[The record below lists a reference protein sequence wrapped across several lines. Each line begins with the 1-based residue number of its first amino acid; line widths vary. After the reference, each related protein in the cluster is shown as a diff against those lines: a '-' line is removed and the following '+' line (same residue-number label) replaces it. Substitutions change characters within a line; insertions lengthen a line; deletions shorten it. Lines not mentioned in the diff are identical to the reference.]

1 MSNEKHKKTP
11 PRDQPP
17 SLFDFFQDTDQPPEE
32 TDTPE
37 ATAESPAQATAEP
50 EEASASET
58 TPANEKPV
66 ESPDEEPATAPAA
79 EADSADEEDGQPPP
93 EDEDDDPP
101 GADLPPGGTARDSL
115 GGTGPMHDL
124 IDDNFLQFASYTI
137 CNRAIPTV
145 EDGLKPVQRRIMHSL
160 WEKDDGRFIK
170 VANIVGHTMQYHPH
184 GDASIGEAVVNLV
197 NRRGQ
202 HDGKDEKGLPTF
214 LPSYYLVEGQGN
226 YGNLF
231 TGDPAAAPRY
241 IECRLTE
248 LARKEIF
255 SPKITSYIASYDG
268 RNKEPVL
275 LPAKPPLLLMMGADG
290 IAVGLSTS
298 IFPHNF
304 CELLEAEVAI
314 LQKKPFVLYP
324 DFLTGGIVDASEYAD
339 GTGRIKVRATIEPRD
354 KNKLVITSLPWGQ
367 TTESLISS
375 IEDGIKKKKV
385 PARDITDF
393 TADKVEIEVTLSTGA
408 SQEKAIQAFYAF
420 TACES
425 TISSRPV
432 VLFHNRPREM
442 SVSDILRANVEI
454 LLDINRRELEVRAGE
469 LDDAFHTKTLEQIF
483 IEERIYKRIEEQKTY
498 EAVQQAVLDGF
509 IPFRDRLR
517 REVTKEDVEQLL
529 QIKIRRI
536 SRYDIE
542 KNRQE
547 IEGILKEED
556 EVRHHLANLKGYT
569 TSYLKGL
576 IKQYGKKYP
585 RQSQIAE
592 NPFAEFSTKKL
603 SALTASE
610 LTIRHD
616 TENGYIGTAIR
627 GGEELFKCSSL
638 DKLLVVWADGLY
650 KMIPPPDKFFV
661 DQTMA
666 LCQIYN
672 RDKIF
677 TVVYTDPEY
686 GFTYLKRFNFGGS
699 IQNKEYRLAPE
710 KSKIIFFAEGT
721 PEKLYVK
728 YKPAKG
734 QRVGQQAFTPSEVP
748 VHGVSTRGKQMTAKK
763 IARITVEKPR
773 GWDSTIS
780 KGLLL

>member
-1 MSNEKHKKTP
+1 MAKEKRKKKES
-11 PRDQPP
+11 DNQPP
-17 SLFDFFQDTDQPPEE
+17 SLFDFFRETTMAKAGPEDEPGEKAEADEVAEDQKAE
-32 TDTPE
+32 D
-37 ATAESPAQATAEP
+37 ESP
-50 EEASASET
+50 SED
-58 TPANEKPV
+58 A
-66 ESPDEEPATAPAA
+66 AA
-79 EADSADEEDGQPPP
+79 EAPEKEKKDSDSEEEQPEPAP
-93 EDEDDDPP
+93 EEEDDDPP
-101 GADLPPGGTARDSL
+101 GADLPPGKAARHSF
-115 GGTGPMHDL
+115 GGKGPMHDL

-202 HDGKDEKGLPTF
+202 RDGKDEKGQPVF

-231 TGDPAAAPRY
+231 TRDPAAAPRY

-248 LARKEIF
+248 LARKEVF
-255 SPKITSYIASYDG
+255 SPKITAFIPSYDG

-275 LPAKPPLLLMMGADG
+275 LPAKLPLLLMMGADG

-304 CELLEAEVAI
+304 CELLEAEVAVI
-314 LQKKPFVLYP
+314 QKKPFALYP
-324 DFLTGGIVDASEYAD
+324 DFLTGGIVDVSEYAD
-339 GTGRIKVRATIEPRD
+339 GMGRIKVRATIEPRD
-354 KNKLVITSLPWGQ
+354 KNKVVITSLPWGQ
-367 TTESLISS
+367 TTETLISS
-375 IEDGIKKKKV
+375 IEDGIKKKKI

-393 TADKVEIEVTLSTGA
+393 TAGKVEIEVTLSTGA
-408 SQEKAIQAFYAF
+408 SQEKAIQALYAF

-432 VLFHNRPREM
+432 VLYHNRPREM
-442 SVSDILRANVEI
+442 SVSEILRANVEI

-509 IPFRDRLR
+509 VPFRDRLR
-517 REVTKEDVEQLL
+517 RDITKDDVEQLL

-542 KNRQE
+542 KNRKE
-547 IEGILKEED
+547 IEGILKEEA
-556 EVRHHLANLKGYT
+556 EVQKNLKNLKGYT
-569 TSYLKGL
+569 VSYLKKL
-576 IKQYGKKYP
+576 IKQYGKNYP
-585 RQSQIAE
+585 RQSKIAE
-592 NPFAEFSTKKL
+592 NAFAEFSTKKL

-610 LTIRHD
+610 LSIRYD
-616 TENGYIGTAIR
+616 AENGYIGTGVR

-638 DKLLVVWADGLY
+638 DKLLVFWNDGLY

-661 DQTMA
+661 DKTMA

-672 RDKIF
+672 RDKVF

-686 GFTYLKRFNFGGS
+686 GFTYLKRFSFGGS
-699 IQNKEYRLAPE
+699 IQNKEYHLVSE

-728 YKPAKG
+728 YKPSKG
-734 QRVGQQAFTPSEVP
+734 QRIGQQAFTPSEVP
-748 VHGVSTRGKQMTAKK
+748 VHGVNARGKQMTAKK
-763 IARITVEKPR
+763 IARITAEKPR
-773 GWDSTIS
+773 GWDSSIS